1 LHFTGRSGLRDYLYN
16 LFTGAS
22 LKTRPKEQNLAVIFD
37 GKELPWGKETD
48 GFVYICHA
56 SHLPGDIK
64 GRDYICFILR
74 INHVSSREKS
84 LLLEKIPGELL
95 AKYFSQMSEQ
105 EQVQLSLHVL
115 PYIEGKL
122 FLFYHT
128 CKGLTEDHYIFF
140 KKQLK
145 RLQETGATI
154 IYLSPETNVNEIQK
168 ERHRDILDLP
178 YWVEQVE
185 TLEKIN

>member
-1 LHFTGRSGLRDYLYN
+1 ML
-16 LFTGAS
+16 
-22 LKTRPKEQNLAVIFD
+22 D
-37 GKELPWGKETD
+37 GKELPWGKKTD

-56 SHLPGDIK
+56 SYLPGDIK

-84 LLLEKIPGELL
+84 LLLGKIPGVLL
-95 AKYFSQMSEQ
+95 TKYISQLSEQ
-105 EQVQLSLHVL
+105 EQVQLSLYVL

-128 CKGLTEDHYIFF
+128 CKGLTGDHYIFF
-140 KKQLK
+140 KKQLQQ
-145 RLQETGATI
+145 LQKNGAAV

-178 YWVEQVE
+178 YWVDQVE